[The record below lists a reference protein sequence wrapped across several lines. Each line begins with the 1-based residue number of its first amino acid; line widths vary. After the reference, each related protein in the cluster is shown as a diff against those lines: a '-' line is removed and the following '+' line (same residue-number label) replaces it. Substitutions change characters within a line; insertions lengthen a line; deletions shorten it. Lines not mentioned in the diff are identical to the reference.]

1 MEVEGYTDFIFVT
14 KHNRPYMPYGIN
26 SVLYNMVEAYNKEE
40 VANAKKQRR
49 KAELLPKISA
59 HCLRHTAC
67 TNMARKGMNVKV
79 VQYILGHSDSSV
91 TMDVY
96 NHLDNDVDIKKEVY
110 RVEKE
115 SQTTV
120 SNFEK
125 KVQ

>member
-1 MEVEGYTDFIFVT
+1 
-14 KHNRPYMPYGIN
+14 
-26 SVLYNMVEAYNKEE
+26 
-40 VANAKKQRR
+40 
-49 KAELLPKISA
+49 
-59 HCLRHTAC
+59 
-67 TNMARKGMNVKV
+67 MNIKV

-96 NHLDNDVDIKKEVY
+96 NHLDNDVDIRKEVF

-115 SQTTV
+115 SQITV